1 MHFRECP
8 FCGKRIPA
16 NGGRDCPVCHETLP
30 DRFHHRHAHGT
41 TTPGRNMLRR
51 GLFYMMC
58 VAAIYYFLSP
68 ASPYKLKLPFA
79 RLLPLL
85 TTYFL
90 PLFFLLGLG
99 LALYG
104 VYQHVRA

>member
-1 MHFRECP
+1 
-8 FCGKRIPA
+8 
-16 NGGRDCPVCHETLP
+16 
-30 DRFHHRHAHGT
+30 
-41 TTPGRNMLRR
+41 
-51 GLFYMMC
+51 MMC

-68 ASPYKLKLPFA
+68 SSPYKLKLPFPGF
-79 RLLPLL
+79 LPLL

>member
-1 MHFRECP
+1 
-8 FCGKRIPA
+8 
-16 NGGRDCPVCHETLP
+16 
-30 DRFHHRHAHGT
+30 
-41 TTPGRNMLRR
+41 MLRR

-68 ASPYKLKLPFA
+68 ASPYKLKVPFD
-79 RLLPLL
+79 LLPLL

-99 LALYG
+99 IALYG
-104 VYQHVRA
+104 LFQHVRARA

>member
-1 MHFRECP
+1 MRIRECP
-8 FCGKRIPA
+8 FCGKKISTT
-16 NGGRDCPVCHETLP
+16 GRDCPLCHETLP
-30 DRFHHRHAHGT
+30 ERRIAAGST
-41 TTPGRNMLRR
+41 ITPGRDMLRR

-68 ASPYKLKLPFA
+68 ASPYKLKVPFD
-79 RLLPLL
+79 LLPLL

-99 LALYG
+99 IALYG
-104 VYQHVRA
+104 LFQHVRARA